1 MKGDIYTE
9 YVKMLNETLRISK
22 YVTNYKGDY
31 KKDKKVVK
39 KMLKNVENGNGQK
52 YLANSCEDELYE

>member
-22 YVTNYKGDY
+22 YVTNYNVNY
-31 KKDKKVVK
+31 KKDKKAVK

-52 YLANSCEDELYE
+52 YLAENCEDDLYE